1 MTTVVIVGGSLTGM
15 AAAARLAKAGH
26 RVVLLERQDRLG
38 GRGAAALAA
47 TITLPAAWR
56 DLFKKSGRPLEA
68 ELARRRLQ
76 LVPAPPATH
85 SLPDGS
91 TLTLPT
97 DRGGQW
103 ATLSAAYG
111 PGVAARW
118 RDLLDELDHS
128 WQLLRRIGLE
138 SEFSGRGQLSRTT
151 LAALRPRVS
160 VEDLARRLDHP
171 HLGELVRSVARNLG
185 SEPRRTPGWC
195 AARLSVERTFG
206 RWVITDSD
214 GLTQPTSRLVELL
227 VDRLDLRGV
236 ERHLTTTV
244 TQIRPGAVTTDH
256 GTWAADRIIVALN
269 PWAHA
274 ALVGRSDRVIERAAR
289 RLRPVDSTSQGGAQ
303 WRSWRTLLDL
313 PPLVT
318 GLPGILAASSCSPGG
333 PDPWA
338 RLLTGAL
345 ATYRVHRE
353 LTGQD
358 IRPANKALGR
368 QDRTVISTSTNMSD
382 EREPE

>member
-26 RVVLLERQDRLG
+26 RVVLLERQHRLG
-38 GRGAAALAA
+38 GRGAAALAD

-68 ELARRRLQ
+68 ELARRQLL
-76 LVPAPPATH
+76 LVPAPPAIH

-91 TLTLPT
+91 RLTLPT

-118 RDLLDELDHS
+118 RDLLDELDLN
-128 WQLLRRIGLE
+128 WQLLRRMGLE
-138 SEFSGRGQLSRTT
+138 SEFGGRVQLSRATRET
-151 LAALRPRVS
+151 LRPRVS

-171 HLGELVRSVARNLG
+171 PLGELVRSVARNLG
-185 SEPRRTPGWC
+185 SDPRRTPGWC

-214 GLTQPTSRLVELL
+214 GFSQPTSTLVELL
-227 VDRLDLRGV
+227 VDRLNLRGV
-236 ERHLTTTV
+236 ERHLATTV

-256 GTWAADRIIVALN
+256 GTWAADRIIVTLN

-274 ALVGRSDRVIERAAR
+274 ALVGRSDPVIERAAR
-289 RLRPVDSTSQGGAQ
+289 RLRPAAGTSQGGAQ
-303 WRSWRTLLDL
+303 WRGWRTLLDL

-318 GLPGILAASSCSPGG
+318 GLPGVLAASSCSPGG

-345 ATYRVHRE
+345 ATYRVHGE

-358 IRPANKALGR
+358 IRPTNKALGR
-368 QDRTVISTSTNMSD
+368 QERTVISTSTKRSE